1 MQIAVNTVVTMTYT
15 LTNPQGVVLDQA
27 DTDHPFVYL
36 HGANNIIPG
45 LENALV
51 GKQASDSA
59 VVNVTAEDAY
69 GERDERLTQQIPREM
84 FGDVPT
90 EQLVVGAQ
98 FQAQTNG
105 GIEVITITAVDD
117 ATITIDANHPL
128 AGVALTFDVTI
139 LDVRAATD
147 EEMAHGHVHSHGGC
161 GHNH

>member
-1 MQIAVNTVVTMTYT
+1 
-15 LTNPQGVVLDQA
+15 
-27 DTDHPFVYL
+27 
-36 HGANNIIPG
+36 
-45 LENALV
+45 
-51 GKQASDSA
+51 
-59 VVNVTAEDAY
+59 
-69 GERDERLTQQIPREM
+69 M